1 MDSSVNT
8 TLTKLEQSF
17 VRETVYMFT
26 TLRHSFVLRKKKLT
40 LILLK
45 AGCEVAV
52 NLKDKTF
59 LKPVWKIMLPFIVKI
74 FEVLV

>member
-1 MDSSVNT
+1 
-8 TLTKLEQSF
+8 
-17 VRETVYMFT
+17 MFT